1 MKFVCNKESILNEVI
16 YSMDFTSQ
24 RNSLSVTSN
33 VYLETHDNR
42 LIIRATDQKVGF
54 STEIAVQTEIPGKA
68 MVYCDKFL
76 NILRSL
82 PEGDIEFISQNGVF
96 SIKPAGQNI
105 DFKLRTINADEFP
118 ALEQIGDNTFFSLS
132 QKSFNDMA
140 NQTIFAISE
149 DETRYFLCGLF
160 LERTPTGM
168 TMVGTDG
175 RRLSIVER
183 KFDDEIPA
191 FAPVIIPPKF
201 FTVLKKLSTDEGVLN
216 LCITENIIFAQ
227 IANRLF
233 YSTLIKGQ
241 YPNYR
246 RVIPEHQSYTCVI
259 KIQDMLDALRRVSL
273 LVENKARR
281 IYLDISEAGILLTSD
296 ESEVGEAKEIIPCTY
311 EGPESRVSLNFT
323 YLMNPLRTM
332 EGEYFSINF
341 TEPTKAMTIR
351 SESERDYYHVIMPM
365 QLNA

>member
-1 MKFVCNKESILNEVI
+1 MKFVCSKESILTEVI

-33 VYLETHDNR
+33 VYLETFDDR

-54 STEIAVQTEIPGKA
+54 SIEIAVQTLEKGKT

-82 PEGDIEFISQNGVF
+82 PEGNIEFTAQSGVF
-96 SIKPAGQNI
+96 AIKPEGQSI

-118 ALEQIGDNTFFSLS
+118 AMESIGDNSYFTIS

-149 DETRYFLCGLF
+149 DETRYFLCGLY

-183 KFDDEIPA
+183 KFDEDIPT
-191 FAPVIIPPKF
+191 FSPVIIPPKF
-201 FTVLKKLSTDEGVLN
+201 FSVLKKLSTDEGSLK

-227 IANRLF
+227 IAERLF

-246 RVIPEHQSYTCVI
+246 RVIPESQSYTSTMR
-259 KIQDMLDALRRVSL
+259 IQDMLDALKRVSL

-296 ESEVGEAKEIIPCTY
+296 ENEVGEAKEIIPCKY
-311 EGPESRVSLNFT
+311 EGPENKVSLNFT

-332 EGEYFSINF
+332 EGEFFSISF
-341 TEPTKAMTIR
+341 TEPTKAMTIKA
-351 SESERDYYHVIMPM
+351 ESERDYYHIIMPM